1 MCVNVPE
8 PVRLVV
14 LASGTGTTLQA
25 LIDASDLGGEIVAVG
40 SDRAGSGA
48 LERAAA
54 AEIPTF
60 VVPFDG
66 YPDRGDWNRAFQAA
80 LEGYRPDLVVLAGFL
95 RIFDPQ
101 LVRAF
106 RIVNTHPSLLPSF
119 PGVGVRA
126 VRAALTHGVKLAGA
140 TVHWVTEDVDSGP
153 ILAQVAV
160 PVYEDDD
167 EQSLFAR
174 IQVAEKPLYVD
185 TIRRL
190 CKEISAYE

>member
-1 MCVNVPE
+1 VNVSQ

-25 LIDASDLGGEIVAVG
+25 LIDASDIGGEIVAVG
-40 SDRAGSGA
+40 ADRPGITA

-54 AEIPTF
+54 AEIATF

-66 YPDRGDWNRAFQAA
+66 YPDRADWNRAFQAA
-80 LEGYRPDLVVLAGFL
+80 LAAHSPDLVVLAGFL

-101 LVRAF
+101 LVGAF

-126 VRAALTHGVKLAGA
+126 VRAALANGVKLSGA
-140 TVHWVTEDVDSGP
+140 TVHWVNEEVDSGP

-160 PVYEDDD
+160 PVCDDDD
-167 EQSLFAR
+167 EHSLFVR
-174 IQVAEKPLYVD
+174 IQAAEKPLYVD

-190 CKEISAYE
+190 CKEISAE

>member
-8 PVRLVV
+8 PVHLVV

-40 SDRAGSGA
+40 SDRAGTGA

-60 VVPFDG
+60 VVRFDG
-66 YPDRGDWNRAFQAA
+66 YPDRGDWNRAFQAELTA
-80 LEGYRPDLVVLAGFL
+80 HRPDLIVLAGFL

-101 LVRAF
+101 LVSAF

-126 VRAALTHGVKLAGA
+126 VRAALAHGVKLAGA

-174 IQVAEKPLYVD
+174 IQLAEKPLYVD

>member
-8 PVRLVV
+8 PVHLVV

-40 SDRAGSGA
+40 SDRAGTGA

-80 LEGYRPDLVVLAGFL
+80 LAAHRPDLVVLAGFL

-119 PGVGVRA
+119 PGVGARA
-126 VRAALTHGVKLAGA
+126 VRAALAHGVK
-140 TVHWVTEDVDSGP
+140 EDVDSGP

-174 IQVAEKPLYVD
+174 IQLAEKPLYVD

>member
-1 MCVNVPE
+1 
-8 PVRLVV
+8 
-14 LASGTGTTLQA
+14 
-25 LIDASDLGGEIVAVG
+25 
-40 SDRAGSGA
+40 
-48 LERAAA
+48 
-54 AEIPTF
+54 
-60 VVPFDG
+60 
-66 YPDRGDWNRAFQAA
+66 
-80 LEGYRPDLVVLAGFL
+80 VLAGFL

-119 PGVGVRA
+119 PGVGARA
-126 VRAALTHGVKLAGA
+126 VRAALVHGVKLAGA

-160 PVYEDDD
+160 AVYEDDD

-174 IQVAEKPLYVD
+174 IQLAEKPLYVD

>member
-8 PVRLVV
+8 PVHLVV

-40 SDRAGSGA
+40 SDRAGTGA

-60 VVPFDG
+60 VVAFDG

-80 LEGYRPDLVVLAGFL
+80 LAAHRPDLVVLAGFL

-126 VRAALTHGVKLAGA
+126 VRAALAHGVKLAGA

-174 IQVAEKPLYVD
+174 IQLAEKPLYVD

>member
-66 YPDRGDWNRAFQAA
+66 YPDRDDWNRAFQAA
-80 LEGYRPDLVVLAGFL
+80 LDGDRKSVV
-95 RIFDPQ
+95 
-101 LVRAF
+101 
-106 RIVNTHPSLLPSF
+106 
-119 PGVGVRA
+119 
-126 VRAALTHGVKLAGA
+126 
-140 TVHWVTEDVDSGP
+140 
-153 ILAQVAV
+153 
-160 PVYEDDD
+160 
-167 EQSLFAR
+167 
-174 IQVAEKPLYVD
+174 
-185 TIRRL
+185 
-190 CKEISAYE
+190 

>member
-1 MCVNVPE
+1 MPQ

-40 SDRAGSGA
+40 ADRPGITA

-54 AEIPTF
+54 AGIATF

-66 YPDRGDWNRAFQAA
+66 YPDRADWNRAFQAA
-80 LEGYRPDLVVLAGFL
+80 LAAHSPDLVVLAGFL

-106 RIVNTHPSLLPSF
+106 RIVNTHP
-119 PGVGVRA
+119 
-126 VRAALTHGVKLAGA
+126 
-140 TVHWVTEDVDSGP
+140 
-153 ILAQVAV
+153 VAV
-160 PVYEDDD
+160 AVIPRRRR
-167 EQSLFAR
+167 AR
-174 IQVAEKPLYVD
+174 GP
-185 TIRRL
+185 RRAGPRGETVRGDGAL
-190 CKEISAYE
+190 GQRGASTPGRFWLR